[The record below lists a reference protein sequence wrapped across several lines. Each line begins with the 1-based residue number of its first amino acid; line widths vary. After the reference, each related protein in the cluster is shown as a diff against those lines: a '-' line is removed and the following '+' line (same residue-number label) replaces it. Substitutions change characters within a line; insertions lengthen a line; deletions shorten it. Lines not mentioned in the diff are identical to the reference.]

1 MAHGPV
7 ERAEG
12 AILRAE
18 VRVVDIAV
26 DDVGDDALG
35 VPFPADRVGLHPDAD
50 QVVGPEQVQSFF
62 ASDHPLQD
70 NTDPRPKR
78 EHTKAMS
85 DLYTF
90 YASLE
95 AEAQIPANGILSRT
109 LYNDDHVKVVLFGFA
124 EGQELSAHTA
134 PMAAS
139 LYFVRGE
146 ARLTLGEDGRDV
158 KAGAFVHMPPQ
169 LQHGLVAQTP
179 VVMLLSMY
187 KQSRS

>member
-1 MAHGPV
+1 
-7 ERAEG
+7 
-12 AILRAE
+12 
-18 VRVVDIAV
+18 
-26 DDVGDDALG
+26 
-35 VPFPADRVGLHPDAD
+35 
-50 QVVGPEQVQSFF
+50 
-62 ASDHPLQD
+62 
-70 NTDPRPKR
+70 
-78 EHTKAMS
+78 MS
-85 DLYTF
+85 NPYTI

-146 ARLTLGEDGRDV
+146 ARLTLGEEGHDV
-158 KAGAFVHMPPQ
+158 QAGALVHMRPG
-169 LQHGLVAQTP
+169 LQHGIVARTP

-187 KQSRS
+187 KQSRD